1 MKSIAA
7 AIEEMRQMTV
17 AQLVDRYAELFG
29 KPPRVKNR
37 QHLWKRCAWK
47 LQETKLGGLS
57 LKAKA
62 RLEELIEELD
72 LPFGKKAN
80 KAKETLRGRKGSNP
94 SVGTTLTRQ
103 YKGQEIRVQVLENG
117 FDHDGVIYRSL
128 SAVAKAVTGSA
139 WNGKLFFGLT
149 KRSRGS

>member
-1 MKSIAA
+1 MTKTTAQE
-7 AIEEMRQMTV
+7 IEEMRQMTAADLAV
-17 AQLVDRYAELFG
+17 QYEALWGR
-29 KPPRVKNR
+29 PPRIKHQR
-37 QHLWKRCAWK
+37 HLWRRCAWK
-47 LQETKLGGLS
+47 LQERRFGGLS
-57 LKAKA
+57 KKAKD

-72 LPFGKKAN
+72 LPFGKEPRKVN
-80 KAKETLRGRKGSNP
+80 GRQVRAKNTP
-94 SVGTTLTRQ
+94 AVGTTLVRP

-117 FDHDGVIYRSL
+117 FDHDGVTYRSL